1 MQLEKRAGHI
11 CKMASIHLVGRASP
25 RAAVFAAAL
34 CQRRRRSQAAATVK
48 LGHAK
53 ICSRALTLLRY
64 CHGSQDLIM
73 DAQADI
79 ALIGLAV
86 MGQNIIL
93 NMNDHGFTLVA
104 FNRTVEKVDHFLAN
118 EAKGTKIIGAH
129 SLQEMVSLL
138 KKPRRVMMLVKAG
151 AAVDEFIEHLLPLL
165 EPGDIIID
173 GGNSLFT
180 DTERRV
186 KYVESKGLLYIGTG
200 VSGGEEGARHGPSIM
215 PGGSPAAWPHV
226 KNIFQSIAAKVDGV
240 PCCDWVGEGGA
251 GHYVKMVHNGIEY
264 GDMQLI
270 GEAYNILKNGL
281 GMSADEMHTVLAEW
295 NTGELDS
302 YLIEITRDILAFKDT
317 DGTPLVD
324 KILDTAGQKGTGK
337 WTIQNSADLGIP
349 ITLIAEAVYSRCVSA
364 LKDERIKAAKKLKGP
379 RPALTSIAANPEKKK
394 QFIAGIRD
402 ALYASKIVSYA
413 QGYMLM
419 RAAAAEYKW
428 NLNYGGIAL
437 MWRGGCIIRSR
448 FLGKI
453 KEAYDNNPKLTNLL
467 LDDYFRGEIKRS
479 QKGWRNIVATAAK
492 KGIPVPAFST
502 ALAFYDQYRSAV
514 LPANLLQA
522 QRDYF
527 GAHTYE
533 RVDKPRGEFFHTNWT
548 GRGGTTSSSTY
559 NA

>member
-1 MQLEKRAGHI
+1 ME
-11 CKMASIHLVGRASP
+11 P
-25 RAAVFAAAL
+25 
-34 CQRRRRSQAAATVK
+34 
-48 LGHAK
+48 
-53 ICSRALTLLRY
+53 
-64 CHGSQDLIM
+64 
-73 DAQADI
+73 QADL

-86 MGQNIIL
+86 MGQNLIL
-93 NMNDHGFTLVA
+93 NMNDHGYTVVA
-104 FNRTVEKVDHFLAN
+104 YNRTTSKVDEFLAK
-118 EAKGTKIIGAH
+118 EAKGTKVLGAR
-129 SLQEMVSLL
+129 SIEEMVGLL
-138 KKPRRVMMLVKAG
+138 KRPRRVMMLVKAG
-151 AAVDEFIEHLLPLL
+151 KPVDEFIEQLIPHL
-165 EPGDIIID
+165 EAGDIIID
-173 GGNSLFT
+173 GGNSLFD
-180 DTERRV
+180 DTNRRV
-186 KYVESKGLLYIGTG
+186 KHCESKGLLYIGTG
-200 VSGGEEGARHGPSIM
+200 VSGGEEGARRGPSIM

-226 KNIFQSIAAKVDGV
+226 KGIFQAVAAKVDGGA

-270 GEAYNILKNGL
+270 CEAYNIMKNGL
-281 GMSADEMHTVLAEW
+281 GMSADEMHQVFAEW
-295 NTGELDS
+295 NKGDLDS
-302 YLIEITRDILAFKDT
+302 YLIEISRDILAKKDT
-317 DGTPLVD
+317 DGQPLVD

-337 WTIQNSADLGIP
+337 WTVINSQELGIP
-349 ITLIAEAVYSRCVSA
+349 ITLMAEAVYARCVSA
-364 LKDERIKAAKKLKGP
+364 LKDDRVKAARKLKGP
-379 RPALTSIAANPEKKK
+379 RPVLAQSKKPAAKAA
-394 QFIAGIRD
+394 FIEDIKS

-453 KEAYDNNPKLTNLL
+453 KEAFDHKPGLTNLM
-467 LDDYFRGEIKRS
+467 LDDYFRAEIKKC
-479 QKGWRNIVATAAK
+479 QKGWRNVVAAAAK
-492 KGIPVPAFST
+492 RGIPVPAFST
-502 ALAFYDQYRSAV
+502 ALAFYDSYRSAV

-548 GRGGTTSSSTY
+548 GRGGDVASGTY